1 LIHEIFQR
9 TGLSPGAFWRKPMKE
24 QAFMLASMEYQLEME
39 AQARR
44 EAEEARKRRGK
55 RR

>member
-1 LIHEIFQR
+1 
-9 TGLSPGAFWRKPMKE
+9 MKE
-24 QAFMLASMEYQLEME
+24 QAFMLASMELQLEME

-44 EAEEARKRRGK
+44 EADEATKRRAK